1 MSETT
6 VFGIENC
13 DQVRKAR
20 RWLREHDIPVRFHD
34 VRRDGLDEATLRRW
48 SAQVPW
54 DGLLNRRGQTW
65 RGLGE
70 TQRAAV
76 IDADTAIA
84 AMLAEPTLIKRPLIE
99 SGGRVLVGFTE
110 PSYESFFGI
119 LPK

>member
-1 MSETT
+1 MSETL

-20 RWLREHDIPVRFHD
+20 RWLREHGIAARFHD

-65 RGLGE
+65 RALDAS
-70 TQRAAV
+70 QRARV
-76 IDADTAIA
+76 VDADTAIA
-84 AMLAEPTLIKRPLIE
+84 AMLAEPTLIKRPVVE
-99 SGGRVLVGFTE
+99 AGGRVIVGFTE
-110 PSYESFFGI
+110 SSYEPFFES
-119 LPK
+119 LSK

>member
-20 RWLREHDIPVRFHD
+20 RWLREHRIAARFHD
-34 VRRDGLDEATLRRW
+34 LRRDGIDEATLRRW

-65 RGLGE
+65 RALDE
-70 TQRAAV
+70 SQRARV
-76 IDADTAIA
+76 VDADTAIA
-84 AMLAEPTLIKRPLIE
+84 VMLAEPTLIKRPVVE
-99 SGGRVLVGFTE
+99 AGGRVLVGFTE
-110 PSYESFFGI
+110 SSYEPFFEG
-119 LPK
+119 LSK